1 MSTSVQQNAAKQ
13 FVYRFEELIDTPEGV
28 CSARI
33 KTRGPLAG
41 SSSAAGSPASEVT
54 AIMGER
60 VHVALVRTPRG
71 AASGLFTN
79 PSEQFHYV
87 LEGSLT
93 VDIDGGLVQVPQGHA
108 VHVPAGLPHRLLA
121 GAGGDLVTYSVQ
133 DARNDFAAA
142 PLAGAEESG
151 AARAQTSNVTGRS
164 VRYAYDIGGLDTV
177 PAGLLSAKVTPRDYI
192 SKKSTSFGAALSGE
206 RVHVAVIGK
215 VRATGTKLH
224 THPNEQFSYVLRGN
238 VRYEI
243 AGLSAEAPR
252 GSVTHIPPGTVH
264 GVVAYP
270 EEDVITFVAKDTS
283 HGMSGP
289 PIDGIEDGPVYW
301 PGFDPRKK

>member
-1 MSTSVQQNAAKQ
+1 MSTSVQENAAKQ
-13 FVYRFEELIDTPEGV
+13 FVYRFEELVEAPQGV

-33 KTRGPLAG
+33 KTRGALAG
-41 SSSAAGSPASEVT
+41 SDSAARGRASEVT

-71 AASGLFTN
+71 AASELFTN
-79 PSEQFHYV
+79 PGEQFHYV

-93 VDIDGGLVQVPQGHA
+93 VDIDGGLVPVPQGHA

-121 GAGGDLVTYSVQ
+121 GDDAELVTYSVQ
-133 DARNDFAAA
+133 DARHDFAVA
-142 PLAGAEESG
+142 PLAGTQTGGE
-151 AARAQTSNVTGRS
+151 RQAQTSNVTGRS
-164 VRYAYDIGGLDTV
+164 VRYAYDIGGLDAV
-177 PAGLLSAKVTPRDYI
+177 PPGLLSAKVTPRDYI
-192 SKKSTSFGAALSGE
+192 SRKSTSFGAALSGE

-243 AGLSAEAPR
+243 AGQSAEAPR

-301 PGFDPRKK
+301 PGFDPRRV

>member
-1 MSTSVQQNAAKQ
+1 MSTSVQESAARQ
-13 FVYRFEELIDTPEGV
+13 FIYPIETLVDAPQGV

-33 KTRGPLAG
+33 RPRGPLG
-41 SSSAAGSPASEVT
+41 EGKPASDVT

-71 AASGLFTN
+71 AASELFTH
-79 PSEQFHYV
+79 PAEQFHYV
-87 LEGSLT
+87 LEGSLV
-93 VDIDGGLVQVPQGHA
+93 VDIDGKLVEVPKGHA
-108 VHVPAGLPHRLLA
+108 VHVPAGLQHRTLA
-121 GAGGDLVTYSVQ
+121 GSDANLVTYSVQ
-133 DARNDFAAA
+133 DARTDFAIA
-142 PLAGAEESG
+142 PLAPADKD
-151 AARAQTSNVTGRS
+151 AHARAQTSNVTGRD
-164 VRYAYDIGGLDTV
+164 VRYAYDIGGLETV
-177 PAGLLSAKVTPRDYI
+177 PPGVLSAKVTPRDYI
-192 SKKSTSFGAALSGE
+192 SKKSTSLGAALSGE

-215 VRATGTKLH
+215 IRATGTKLH
-224 THPNEQFSYVLRGN
+224 THPNEQFSFMLQGRAK
-238 VRYEI
+238 YEI
-243 AGLSAEAPR
+243 EGRTADAPR

-270 EEDVITFVAKDTS
+270 EEDLLTFVAKDTT

>member
-1 MSTSVQQNAAKQ
+1 MSTPVQENSAKQ
-13 FVYRFEELIDTPEGV
+13 FVYRFEELVDAPAGV

-41 SSSAAGSPASEVT
+41 SDSAAASLASEVT

-60 VHVALVRTPRG
+60 VHVALVRTPRA
-71 AASGLFTN
+71 AASHLFTN

-93 VDIDGGLVQVPQGHA
+93 VDIDGKLVHVPQGHA
-108 VHVPAGLPHRLLA
+108 VHVPAGLAHRILA
-121 GAGGDLVTYSVQ
+121 GRDADLVTYSVQ
-133 DARNDFAAA
+133 DARNDFAVA
-142 PLAGAEESG
+142 PLAGTEEAG
-151 AARAQTSNVTGRS
+151 EPRAQTSNVTGRS
-164 VRYAYDIGGLDTV
+164 VRYAYDIGGLDAV
-177 PAGLLSAKVTPRDYI
+177 PTGLLSAKVTPRDYI

-215 VRATGTKLH
+215 IRATGTKLH
-224 THPNEQFSYVLRGN
+224 THPNEQFSFMLRGN
-238 VRYEI
+238 SRYEI
-243 AGLSAEAPR
+243 EGRSAEAPR

-270 EEDVITFVAKDTS
+270 EEDVLTFVAKDTS